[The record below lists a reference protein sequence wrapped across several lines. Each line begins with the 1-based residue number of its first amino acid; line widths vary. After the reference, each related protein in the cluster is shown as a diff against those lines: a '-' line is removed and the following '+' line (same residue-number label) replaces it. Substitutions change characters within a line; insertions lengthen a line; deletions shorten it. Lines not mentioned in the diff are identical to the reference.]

1 MKSLV
6 TLLMVTLATFVN
18 AQDFVLNNGVYE
30 MKIVENYNNTSGQKL
45 YEQSL
50 MALSDLVG
58 SKEKSKFNI
67 DIQDKEAGTIVY
79 KGGLYLGFRKINLMC
94 GHDVNADMTIKVRC
108 KDGRIQYTYTIPTI
122 TIYVTCAVGV
132 TETIPLSELIPEYRY
147 KARLNYVK
155 KTAQQFGPLVEEEI
169 KKLHQAIIN
178 KTKENTESDFI
189 NIL

>member
-155 KTAQQFGPLVEEEI
+155 KTAQQFGPLVEDEI
-169 KKLHQAIIN
+169 KKLHQAIVN
-178 KTKENTESDFI
+178 RTKQNEEDDF
-189 NIL
+189 

>member
-6 TLLMVTLATFVN
+6 TLLMVTLATFAN

-178 KTKENTESDFI
+178 KTKENEDDDF
-189 NIL
+189 

>member
-6 TLLMVTLATFVN
+6 TLLMVTLATFAN

-155 KTAQQFGPLVEEEI
+155 KTAQQFGPLVEDEI
-169 KKLHQAIIN
+169 KKLHQAIVN
-178 KTKENTESDFI
+178 RTKENEEDDF
-189 NIL
+189 

>member
-18 AQDFVLNNGVYE
+18 AQDFILNNGVYE
-30 MKIVENYNNTSGQKL
+30 MKIVENYNNISGQKL

-155 KTAQQFGPLVEEEI
+155 KTAQQFGPLVEDEI
-169 KKLHQAIIN
+169 KKLHQAIVN
-178 KTKENTESDFI
+178 RTKENEEDDF
-189 NIL
+189 

>member
-1 MKSLV
+1 
-6 TLLMVTLATFVN
+6 
-18 AQDFVLNNGVYE
+18 

-155 KTAQQFGPLVEEEI
+155 KTAQQFGPLVEDEI
-169 KKLHQAIIN
+169 KKLHQAIVN
-178 KTKENTESDFI
+178 RTKENEEDDF
-189 NIL
+189 

>member
-6 TLLMVTLATFVN
+6 TLLMVTLTTFAN

-30 MKIVENYNNTSGQKL
+30 MKIVENFDSTSGQKL

-79 KGGLYLGFRKINLMC
+79 KGGLYLGFRKTAMMC

-108 KDGRIQYTYTIPTI
+108 KDGRVQYTYTVPTI
-122 TIYVTCAVGV
+122 TIVITCAVGV
-132 TETIPLSELIPEYRY
+132 TETVPLSELIPEYKY

-155 KTAQQFGPLVEEEI
+155 KTAQQFGPLVEDEI

-178 KTKENTESDFI
+178 KTKENAEDDF
-189 NIL
+189 

>member
-1 MKSLV
+1 MKSVV

-155 KTAQQFGPLVEEEI
+155 KTAQQFGPLVEDEI
-169 KKLHQAIIN
+169 KKLHQAIVN
-178 KTKENTESDFI
+178 RTKQNEEDDF
-189 NIL
+189 

>member
-6 TLLMVTLATFVN
+6 TLLMVTLATFAN

-155 KTAQQFGPLVEEEI
+155 KTAQQFGPLVEDEI
-169 KKLHQAIIN
+169 KKLHQAIVN
-178 KTKENTESDFI
+178 RTKQNEEDDF
-189 NIL
+189 

>member
-30 MKIVENYNNTSGQKL
+30 MKVVEHYNNTSGQKL

-67 DIQDKEAGTIVY
+67 DIQDKEAGTIVF
-79 KGGLYLGFRKINLMC
+79 KGGLYLGFRKQ
-94 GHDVNADMTIKVRC
+94 V
-108 KDGRIQYTYTIPTI
+108 
-122 TIYVTCAVGV
+122 
-132 TETIPLSELIPEYRY
+132 
-147 KARLNYVK
+147 
-155 KTAQQFGPLVEEEI
+155 
-169 KKLHQAIIN
+169 
-178 KTKENTESDFI
+178 
-189 NIL
+189 

>member
-1 MKSLV
+1 MKSVV
-6 TLLMVTLATFVN
+6 TLLMVSLATFVN

-67 DIQDKEAGTIVY
+67 DIQDKEARTIVY

-155 KTAQQFGPLVEEEI
+155 KTAQQFGPLVEDEI
-169 KKLHQAIIN
+169 KKMKKMISKQ
-178 KTKENTESDFI
+178 
-189 NIL
+189 

>member
-30 MKIVENYNNTSGQKL
+30 MKIVENYNNISGQKL

-67 DIQDKEAGTIVY
+67 DIQDKEARTIVY

-155 KTAQQFGPLVEEEI
+155 KTAQQFGPLVEDEI
-169 KKLHQAIIN
+169 KKLHQAIVN
-178 KTKENTESDFI
+178 RTKQNEEDDF
-189 NIL
+189 

>member
-1 MKSLV
+1 MKSVV

-30 MKIVENYNNTSGQKL
+30 MKIVENYNNISGQKL

-155 KTAQQFGPLVEEEI
+155 KTAQQFGPLVEDEI
-169 KKLHQAIIN
+169 KKLHQAIVN
-178 KTKENTESDFI
+178 RTKQNEEDDF
-189 NIL
+189 

>member
-1 MKSLV
+1 MKSVV
-6 TLLMVTLATFVN
+6 TLLMVSLATFVN

-67 DIQDKEAGTIVY
+67 DIQDKEARTIVY

-155 KTAQQFGPLVEEEI
+155 KTAQQFGPLVEDEI
-169 KKLHQAIIN
+169 KKLHQAIVN
-178 KTKENTESDFI
+178 RTKQNEEDDF
-189 NIL
+189 

>member
-50 MALSDLVG
+50 MALSDSVG

-155 KTAQQFGPLVEEEI
+155 KTAQQFGPLVEDEI
-169 KKLHQAIIN
+169 KKLHQAIVN
-178 KTKENTESDFI
+178 RTKENEEDDF
-189 NIL
+189 

>member
-155 KTAQQFGPLVEEEI
+155 KTAQQFGPLVEDEI
-169 KKLHQAIIN
+169 KKLHQAIVN
-178 KTKENTESDFI
+178 RTKENEEDDF
-189 NIL
+189 

>member
-155 KTAQQFGPLVEEEI
+155 KTAQQFGPLVEDE
-169 KKLHQAIIN
+169 KKKKKKNIVN
-178 KTKENTESDFI
+178 RTKENEEDDF
-189 NIL
+189 

>member
-155 KTAQQFGPLVEEEI
+155 KTAQQFGPLVEKEI
-169 KKLHQAIIN
+169 KALHQAIVN
-178 KTKENTESDFI
+178 KTKENEEDDF
-189 NIL
+189 

>member
-30 MKIVENYNNTSGQKL
+30 MKVVEHYNNTSGQKL

-67 DIQDKEAGTIVY
+67 DIQDKEAGTIVF
-79 KGGLYLGFRKINLMC
+79 KGGLYLGFRKTSIAG
-94 GHDVNADMTIKVRC
+94 GHDVSADMTIKVRC
-108 KDGRIQYTYTIPTI
+108 KDGRVQYTYTVPSI
-122 TIYVTCAVGV
+122 TIVITSAVGV
-132 TETIPLSELIPEYRY
+132 TETVPLSELIPEYRY
-147 KARLNYVK
+147 KARLTGVK

-178 KTKENTESDFI
+178 KTKENEEDDF
-189 NIL
+189 

>member
-178 KTKENTESDFI
+178 KTKENEDDDF
-189 NIL
+189 

>member
-1 MKSLV
+1 MKSVV
-6 TLLMVTLATFVN
+6 TLLMVSLATFVN

-30 MKIVENYNNTSGQKL
+30 MKIVENYNNISGQKL

-67 DIQDKEAGTIVY
+67 DIQDKEARTIVY

-155 KTAQQFGPLVEEEI
+155 KTAQQFGPLVEDEI
-169 KKLHQAIIN
+169 KKLHQAIVN
-178 KTKENTESDFI
+178 RTKQNEEDDF
-189 NIL
+189 

>member
-6 TLLMVTLATFVN
+6 TLLMVTLASFAN
-18 AQDFVLNNGVYE
+18 AQDLVLNNGVYE
-30 MKIVENYNNTSGQKL
+30 MKIVENYNNITGQKL

-79 KGGLYLGFRKINLMC
+79 KGGLYLGFRKTSMMC
-94 GHDVNADMTIKVRC
+94 GHDVNADITIKVRC
-108 KDGRIQYTYTIPTI
+108 KDGRVQYTYTIPTI
-122 TIYVTCAVGV
+122 TVVVTCAVGV

-155 KTAQQFGPLVEEEI
+155 KTAQMFGPLVEDEI

-178 KTKENTESDFI
+178 KTKENEEDDF
-189 NIL
+189 

>member
-1 MKSLV
+1 
-6 TLLMVTLATFVN
+6 MVTLATFVN

-155 KTAQQFGPLVEEEI
+155 KTAQQFGPLVEDEI
-169 KKLHQAIIN
+169 KKLHQAIVN
-178 KTKENTESDFI
+178 RTKENEEDDF
-189 NIL
+189 

>member
-6 TLLMVTLATFVN
+6 TLLMVSLATFVN

-155 KTAQQFGPLVEEEI
+155 KTAQQFGPLVEDEI
-169 KKLHQAIIN
+169 KKLHQAIVN
-178 KTKENTESDFI
+178 RTKENEEDDF
-189 NIL
+189 

>member
-1 MKSLV
+1 MKSVV
-6 TLLMVTLATFVN
+6 TLLMVSLATFVN

-155 KTAQQFGPLVEEEI
+155 KTAQQFGPLVEDEI
-169 KKLHQAIIN
+169 KKLHQAIVN
-178 KTKENTESDFI
+178 RTKENEEDDF
-189 NIL
+189 

>member
-1 MKSLV
+1 MKSVV
-6 TLLMVTLATFVN
+6 TLLMVSLATFVN

-67 DIQDKEAGTIVY
+67 DIQDKEARTIVY

-155 KTAQQFGPLVEEEI
+155 KTAQQFGPLVEDEI
-169 KKLHQAIIN
+169 KKLHQAIVN
-178 KTKENTESDFI
+178 RTKENEEDDF
-189 NIL
+189 

>member
-30 MKIVENYNNTSGQKL
+30 MKVVEHYNNTSGQKL

-147 KARLNYVK
+147 KARLTYVK
-155 KTAQQFGPLVEEEI
+155 KTAQQFGPLVEDEI

-178 KTKENTESDFI
+178 KTKENEEDDF
-189 NIL
+189 

>member
-30 MKIVENYNNTSGQKL
+30 MKVVEHYNNTSGQKL

-94 GHDVNADMTIKVRC
+94 GHDVNADITIKVRC

-155 KTAQQFGPLVEEEI
+155 KTAQQFGPLVEDEI
-169 KKLHQAIIN
+169 KKLHQAIVN
-178 KTKENTESDFI
+178 RTKENEEDDF
-189 NIL
+189 

>member
-30 MKIVENYNNTSGQKL
+30 MKIVENYNNISGQKL

-155 KTAQQFGPLVEEEI
+155 KTAQQFGPLVEDEI
-169 KKLHQAIIN
+169 KKLHQAIVN
-178 KTKENTESDFI
+178 RTKENEEDDF
-189 NIL
+189 

>member
-30 MKIVENYNNTSGQKL
+30 MKVVEHYNNTSGQKL

-155 KTAQQFGPLVEEEI
+155 KTAQQFGPLVEDEI
-169 KKLHQAIIN
+169 KKLHQAIVN
-178 KTKENTESDFI
+178 RTKENEEDDF
-189 NIL
+189 

>member
-1 MKSLV
+1 
-6 TLLMVTLATFVN
+6 MVTLATFAN

-178 KTKENTESDFI
+178 KTKENEDDDF
-189 NIL
+189 

>member
-30 MKIVENYNNTSGQKL
+30 MKVVEHYNNTSGQKL

-132 TETIPLSELIPEYRY
+132 TETIPLRELLPEYRY

-155 KTAQQFGPLVEEEI
+155 KTAQQFGPLVEDEI
-169 KKLHQAIIN
+169 KKLHQAIVN
-178 KTKENTESDFI
+178 RTKENEEDDF
-189 NIL
+189 